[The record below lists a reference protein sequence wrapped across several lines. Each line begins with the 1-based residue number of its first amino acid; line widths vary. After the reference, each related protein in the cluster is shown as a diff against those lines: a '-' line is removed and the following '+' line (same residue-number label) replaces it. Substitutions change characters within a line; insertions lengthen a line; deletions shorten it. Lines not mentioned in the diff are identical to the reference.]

1 MQLPFEPIIEENCLH
16 NNIMKYKYLHCN
28 FKLVSWEA
36 VVKVAWLLNDG
47 SENGC

>member
-1 MQLPFEPIIEENCLH
+1 MYQRLDFVIGLH
-16 NNIMKYKYLHCN
+16 NNKMKYKYLHCN

-36 VVKVAWLLNDG
+36 VVKVAWLLNNG